1 MRPTPVNDRLAL
13 RSRPMDDI
21 GHRYLLLAL
30 RLGRHL
36 PDLVHAYVGPPDLRE
51 LVEGEPL
58 TPTVE
63 LHDEAL
69 RLVELADARADGDAG
84 ARRAAFLRGQ
94 LTAMSAMARLLTGEE
109 ITFPDR
115 VELLLGCRIEPEP
128 EKALEEAS
136 ATLSG
141 LLPGDGTLAERL
153 ARHDATLTP
162 ESGRVLPE
170 MEVFAE
176 VLRRR
181 CAQEWGLPDGE
192 LVEWIDARGGPFTA
206 FARYLGGCRTRIEL
220 NLDIPLTISRMLHF
234 AAHEVYPGHH
244 MERSTKETR
253 LVRNEDRGEA
263 MVLVACTPE
272 SLVLEGMAEHALGLT
287 LTKPEIA
294 YELEHA
300 AARTGLTG
308 DVRVD
313 AETAGPRAV
322 LSRAVVAAA
331 IGRSWAG
338 WSTSSTRDYLR
349 EVGLVGAER
358 AARGAAMLD
367 DPIRAMIL
375 LNYPLGASL
384 AGRWLEVVGQ
394 SDGVR
399 RHLEEQL
406 VPEQLL
412 AEIGEPRP
420 LFPGSLA

>member
-1 MRPTPVNDRLAL
+1 MA
-13 RSRPMDDI
+13 MDEI
-21 GHRYLLLAL
+21 GQRYLLLAL

-51 LVEGEPL
+51 VVEGEPL

-69 RLVELADARADGDAG
+69 RLVELADALADGDAG
-84 ARRAAFLRGQ
+84 ARRAAFLRAQ
-94 LTAMSAMARLLTGEE
+94 LTAMSAMARLLNGEE

-128 EKALEEAS
+128 AATFEESAS
-136 ATLSG
+136 TLSS
-141 LLPGDGTLAERL
+141 LLPGNGTLAERL
-153 ARHDATLTP
+153 AKHDATLTP
-162 ESGRVLPE
+162 EPGRVLPE
-170 MEVFAE
+170 MEAFAE

-192 LVEWIDARGGPFTA
+192 LVEWVDARGGPFTA

-234 AAHEVYPGHH
+234 TAHEVYPGHH
-244 MERSTKETR
+244 MERSSKEIR
-253 LVRNEDRGEA
+253 LVRREDRGEA

-272 SLVLEGMAEHALGLT
+272 SLVLEGMAEHALRLT
-287 LTKPEIA
+287 LTQPEIA
-294 YELEHA
+294 YELEFA
-300 AARTGLTG
+300 AARSGLTG
-308 DVRVD
+308 EVRLD
-313 AETAGPRAV
+313 QEIAGPRGV

-331 IGRSWAG
+331 MGRNWAG
-338 WSTSSTRDYLR
+338 WSTSATRDYLR

-358 AARGAAMLD
+358 AERGLELLN

-394 SDGVR
+394 SEGVR
-399 RHLEEQL
+399 RYLEEQL

-412 AEIGEPRP
+412 AEIGEPRA